1 VTDPRWLDEREFR
14 AWLGYRRMRLLL
26 DAQIARDL
34 TRDSG
39 LSDPDYDVLSTL
51 SSSPDRRWRLN
62 ALAAHMLW
70 SKSRLSRHI
79 SRMEERGLV
88 TRENCATDARGA
100 IIVLTDGGMRAIE
113 AAAPDHVES
122 VRRHLIDVLTGE
134 QIEVLGDIADT
145 VLRHLV
151 EEFDTEKDEPGTER
165 TEVVGTT
172 VGPTAGTAPVRLAGD
187 AEER

>member
-1 VTDPRWLDEREFR
+1 MTDPRWLDEREFR

-70 SKSRLSRHI
+70 SKSRLSATSAGWR
-79 SRMEERGLV
+79 SAAWSPVRTVPR
-88 TRENCATDARGA
+88 TREVRSSSSPTAACAPSRRRRPT
-100 IIVLTDGGMRAIE
+100 TSK
-113 AAAPDHVES
+113 S

-145 VLRHLV
+145 VLRRLV
-151 EEFDTEKDEPGTER
+151 EEPGTEKA
-165 TEVVGTT
+165 EVIGTAA
-172 VGPTAGTAPVRLAGD
+172 GPTAGTDPARLAG
-187 AEER
+187 EEEEH

>member
-1 VTDPRWLDEREFR
+1 
-14 AWLGYRRMRLLL
+14 
-26 DAQIARDL
+26 
-34 TRDSG
+34 
-39 LSDPDYDVLSTL
+39 
-51 SSSPDRRWRLN
+51 
-62 ALAAHMLW
+62 MLW

-151 EEFDTEKDEPGTER
+151 DELGTEKDELGTEK
-165 TEVVGTT
+165 TEVIGIA
-172 VGPTAGTAPVRLAGD
+172 VGPTAGTAPVRLAED
-187 AEER
+187 EEER

>member
-1 VTDPRWLDEREFR
+1 MTNPRWLDEGEFR

-39 LSDPDYDVLSTL
+39 LSDADYDVLSAL
-51 SSSPDRRWRLN
+51 SSREDRRWRLN
-62 ALAAHMLW
+62 ELAARMLW

-88 TRENCATDARGA
+88 TREECVTDARGSV
-100 IIVLTDGGMRAIE
+100 IVLTEGGLRAIE

-122 VRRHLIDVLTGE
+122 VRRHLIDLLTRE
-134 QIEVLGDIADT
+134 QIEVLGDISDT
-145 VLRHLV
+145 VL
-151 EEFDTEKDEPGTER
+151 TK
-165 TEVVGTT
+165 
-172 VGPTAGTAPVRLAGD
+172 LAQGEGD
-187 AEER
+187 R